1 MRRWGPC
8 AALCAT
14 FLFQPAAVQAKKQH
28 PGPCRQGQVIS
39 LVNRPGVGPA
49 ATTGGSPCTVPSKQ
63 GVVEFGYRNE
73 VDNGKSGTSILSSY
87 PMTLVRLGITKR
99 DEIIYA
105 PPTMA
110 IRAGA
115 NVPEL
120 FTPSTGVL
128 DSGFGWKHNIQS
140 HYWYQDAVEV
150 FITVPTGTNG
160 HSLGGPSYAFTYIGA
175 FSPPGKLGIF
185 TTFTLANSPGTPQNG
200 GALRRYASYSPAVSL
215 SYPITD
221 TTSVI
226 LSENVSIPAN
236 PTGGTSNVLFVAL
249 QRTLSPGF
257 VIDVESEYNLTPNT
271 GYHERAI
278 GFGGAFSI

>member
-1 MRRWGPC
+1 MRRWGLCAVLC
-8 AALCAT
+8 AA
-14 FLFQPAAVQAKKQH
+14 FLFPAAAQAKKQH
-28 PGPCRQGQVIS
+28 PGPCRQGEVIS

-49 ATTGGSPCTVPSKQ
+49 ATTGGSPCTVPRKHA
-63 GVVEFGYRNE
+63 VVEFGYRNE
-73 VDNGKSGTSILSSY
+73 VDNGKGGTAVLSSY
-87 PMTLVRLGITKR
+87 PMSLVRIGITKR

-115 NVPEL
+115 NVPNL

-128 DSGFGWKHNIQS
+128 DSGLGWKHNIQS

-150 FITVPTGTNG
+150 FVTVPTGTNG
-160 HSLGGPSYAFTYIGA
+160 QSLGGASYAFTYIGA
-175 FSPPGKLGIF
+175 YSPPGKLGIF
-185 TTFTLANSPGTPQNG
+185 TSFTVGNYPGTPPNG
-200 GALRRYASYSPAVSL
+200 GALRRYASYSPALSL
-215 SYPITD
+215 SYPIGP

-236 PTGGTSNVLFVAL
+236 PTGGTSNVLLVAL
-249 QRTLSPGF
+249 QRSLSAGF
-257 VIDVESEYNLTPNT
+257 VVDVESEYNLTPTT

-278 GFGGAFSI
+278 GFGGAFSL

>member
-1 MRRWGPC
+1 MRRWGLC
-8 AALCAT
+8 AALCAA
-14 FLFQPAAVQAKKQH
+14 FLLQPNAARAKKQH
-28 PGPCRQGQVIS
+28 PGPCRQGEVTS
-39 LVNRPGVGPA
+39 LVDRPGVGPA
-49 ATTGGSPCTVPSKQ
+49 ATSSGSPCTVPRKEV
-63 GVVEFGYRNE
+63 VVEFGYRNE
-73 VDNGKSGTSILSSY
+73 VDNGKGGTSVLSSY

-105 PPTMA
+105 PPTMV

-115 NVPEL
+115 YVPDL
-120 FTPSTGVL
+120 FTPSIGVL

-150 FITVPTGTNG
+150 FVTVPTGTNG
-160 HSLGGPSYAFTYIGA
+160 FSLGGPSYAFSYIGA

-185 TTFTLANSPGTPQNG
+185 TSFTLANAPGTPKNG
-200 GALRRYASYSPAVSL
+200 GALRRYASYAPAVTL
-215 SYPITD
+215 SYAIGD

-226 LSENVSIPAN
+226 LNENVTIPVN
-236 PTGGTSNVLFVAL
+236 PTGGTSNVLLVAL

-257 VIDVESEYNLTPNT
+257 VVDVESEYNLTPNT